1 MNRYESYKEVNLPW
15 LKEVPSHWEII
26 PISHVFEERRE
37 RNNNGNNQFILSVM
51 KNIGVIPY
59 TDKGNVGNKASEN
72 IENYKVVYPNDL
84 VLNSMNMM
92 IGSLGKSNYKGVLS
106 QVYYVLKLMNSSKYN
121 IDYLNYLFKNKVFH
135 ESFRVLGKGIL
146 DHRLRVP
153 IQLLKYEKII
163 IPPINEQ
170 EQIANYLDW
179 KINEIDRLIQIEK
192 GRIDLLKKVKKI
204 TITDNITGRTL
215 KNSKLLDS
223 KYDWI
228 GYIPKDF
235 KIVRLK
241 KLTSQIVDGTHN
253 TPTYIENGI
262 PFLRVT
268 DISNLNY
275 KEKIDLKRVAQISEK
290 EHNELIKRCKP
301 EKGDVLISKNGT
313 IGIPI
318 VVDWDWEFSIFVSLC
333 LLKVNDNVIPYWIYF
348 YFLSELVNMEIA
360 YGGKKGTIVNL
371 HLEKISNFKVPL
383 PNLKTQKIIIEKI
396 IKKIEII
403 DKAIKNIQSQIE
415 NLKLLKQS
423 LISEVVTG
431 KIDVR
436 NVVIPEYEKATLL
449 DDETEEFDEMEGIE
463 DGN

>member
-1 MNRYESYKEVNLPW
+1 MNRYEEYKKVNLIW
-15 LKEVPSHWEII
+15 LKEIPSHWEIM

-106 QVYYVLKLMNSSKYN
+106 QVYYVLKLMNSSKYS

-153 IQLLKYEKII
+153 IQLLKYEKIL

-192 GRIDLLKKVKKI
+192 KKIKELNQIMQFIIDSGYKVLNIQDTISTGTKIKYLAKQITKRTSESRRYIALENVISKKGVLNVSYDELDFNNDGISVEKDMVIFGKLRPYLAKTIVVENRAVCSSEFLVLKPDNLFPLYLKYLMLSSKFIDLVDSSTYGTKMPRANSDFILNLRIVVPGLSEQKENVEKI
-204 TITDNITGRTL
+204 L
-215 KNSKLLDS
+215 KNE
-223 KYDWI
+223 
-228 GYIPKDF
+228 G
-235 KIVRLK
+235 KINK
-241 KLTSQIVDGTHN
+241 SI
-253 TPTYIENGI
+253 
-262 PFLRVT
+262 
-268 DISNLNY
+268 
-275 KEKIDLKRVAQISEK
+275 
-290 EHNELIKRCKP
+290 ELILRKMK
-301 EKGDVLISKNGT
+301 S
-313 IGIPI
+313 
-318 VVDWDWEFSIFVSLC
+318 
-333 LLKVNDNVIPYWIYF
+333 
-348 YFLSELVNMEIA
+348 ME
-360 YGGKKGTIVNL
+360 
-371 HLEKISNFKVPL
+371 
-383 PNLKTQKIIIEKI
+383 
-396 IKKIEII
+396 
-403 DKAIKNIQSQIE
+403 D
-415 NLKLLKQS
+415 LKQS

-436 NVVIPEYEKATLL
+436 NVVIPEYEKVTVL
-449 DDETEEFDEMEGIE
+449 DDEVEEFDEKEGIE

>member
-1 MNRYESYKEVNLPW
+1 MNRYEEYKKVNLIW
-15 LKEVPSHWEII
+15 LKEIPSHWEIM

-153 IQLLKYEKII
+153 IQLLKYEKIL

-179 KINEIDRLIQIEK
+179 KISEIDRLIKIE
-192 GRIDLLKKVKKI
+192 
-204 TITDNITGRTL
+204 
-215 KNSKLLDS
+215 
-223 KYDWI
+223 
-228 GYIPKDF
+228 
-235 KIVRLK
+235 
-241 KLTSQIVDGTHN
+241 
-253 TPTYIENGI
+253 
-262 PFLRVT
+262 
-268 DISNLNY
+268 
-275 KEKIDLKRVAQISEK
+275 KEKIKELNHIMQFIIDSRYKALNIQDTISTGTKIKYLAKPITKRTSESRRYIALENVISKKGVLNVSYDELDFNNDGISVEKDMVIFGKLRPYLAKTIVVENRAVCSSEFLVLKPDNLLPLYLKYLMLSSKFIDLVDSSTYGTKMPRANSDFILNLRIVVPGLSEQK
-290 EHNELIKRCKP
+290 ENVEKILKNEGKINKSIELILRKMK
-301 EKGDVLISKNGT
+301 S
-313 IGIPI
+313 
-318 VVDWDWEFSIFVSLC
+318 
-333 LLKVNDNVIPYWIYF
+333 
-348 YFLSELVNMEIA
+348 ME
-360 YGGKKGTIVNL
+360 
-371 HLEKISNFKVPL
+371 
-383 PNLKTQKIIIEKI
+383 
-396 IKKIEII
+396 
-403 DKAIKNIQSQIE
+403 D
-415 NLKLLKQS
+415 LKQS

-436 NVVIPEYEKATLL
+436 NVVIPEYEKVTVL
-449 DDETEEFDEMEGIE
+449 DDEVEEFDEKEGIE

>member
-1 MNRYESYKEVNLPW
+1 MNRYEEYKKVNLIW
-15 LKEVPSHWEII
+15 LKEIPSHWEII

-192 GRIDLLKKVKKI
+192 EKIKELNQIMQFIIDSGYKVLDIQDTINTGTKIKYLAKQITKRTSESRRYIALENVISKKGVLNVSYDELDFNNDGISVEKDMVIFGKLRPYLAKTIVVENRVVCSSEFLVLKPDNLLPLYLKYLMLSSKFIDLVDSSTYGTKMPRANSDFILNLRIVVPGLSEQKENVEKI
-204 TITDNITGRTL
+204 L
-215 KNSKLLDS
+215 KNE
-223 KYDWI
+223 
-228 GYIPKDF
+228 G
-235 KIVRLK
+235 KINK
-241 KLTSQIVDGTHN
+241 SI
-253 TPTYIENGI
+253 
-262 PFLRVT
+262 
-268 DISNLNY
+268 
-275 KEKIDLKRVAQISEK
+275 
-290 EHNELIKRCKP
+290 ELILRKIK
-301 EKGDVLISKNGT
+301 S
-313 IGIPI
+313 
-318 VVDWDWEFSIFVSLC
+318 
-333 LLKVNDNVIPYWIYF
+333 
-348 YFLSELVNMEIA
+348 ME
-360 YGGKKGTIVNL
+360 
-371 HLEKISNFKVPL
+371 
-383 PNLKTQKIIIEKI
+383 
-396 IKKIEII
+396 
-403 DKAIKNIQSQIE
+403 D
-415 NLKLLKQS
+415 LKQS

-436 NVVIPEYEKATLL
+436 NVVIPEYEKVTVL
-449 DDETEEFDEMEGIE
+449 DDEAEEFDEMEGIE

>member
-1 MNRYESYKEVNLPW
+1 MNRYEEYKKVNLIW
-15 LKEVPSHWEII
+15 LKEIPSHWEII

-192 GRIDLLKKVKKI
+192 EKIKELNHIKQLSISFEYKKISKKIRLKMLLSEPLLYGINGTGETDGSIRFIRITDINKDGELKENNCQYFDNCESKFLLKKGDILFARSGTVGKSYIHKSENMKMCFAGYLIRARLDTEIVIPEFVYLYTQSADYEKWKESISIQSTIQNISAEKYANLQIPFVDKIEQKNIIQHLRKIINSIEKCKVIISKKI
-204 TITDNITGRTL
+204 
-215 KNSKLLDS
+215 
-223 KYDWI
+223 
-228 GYIPKDF
+228 
-235 KIVRLK
+235 
-241 KLTSQIVDGTHN
+241 
-253 TPTYIENGI
+253 
-262 PFLRVT
+262 
-268 DISNLNY
+268 
-275 KEKIDLKRVAQISEK
+275 KE
-290 EHNELIKRCKP
+290 
-301 EKGDVLISKNGT
+301 
-313 IGIPI
+313 
-318 VVDWDWEFSIFVSLC
+318 
-333 LLKVNDNVIPYWIYF
+333 
-348 YFLSELVNMEIA
+348 
-360 YGGKKGTIVNL
+360 
-371 HLEKISNFKVPL
+371 LE
-383 PNLKTQKIIIEKI
+383 
-396 IKKIEII
+396 
-403 DKAIKNIQSQIE
+403 
-415 NLKLLKQS
+415 LLKQS

-436 NVVIPEYEKATLL
+436 NVVIPEYEKVTVL
-449 DDETEEFDEMEGIE
+449 DDEVEEFDEMDGIE

>member
-1 MNRYESYKEVNLPW
+1 MNRYEEYKKVNLIW
-15 LKEVPSHWEII
+15 LKEIPSHWEIM

-106 QVYYVLKLMNSSKYN
+106 QVYYVLKLMNSTKYN

-153 IQLLKYEKII
+153 IQLLKYEKIL

-179 KINEIDRLIQIEK
+179 KINEIDRLIKIE
-192 GRIDLLKKVKKI
+192 
-204 TITDNITGRTL
+204 
-215 KNSKLLDS
+215 
-223 KYDWI
+223 
-228 GYIPKDF
+228 
-235 KIVRLK
+235 
-241 KLTSQIVDGTHN
+241 
-253 TPTYIENGI
+253 
-262 PFLRVT
+262 
-268 DISNLNY
+268 
-275 KEKIDLKRVAQISEK
+275 KEKIKELNQIMQFIIDSGYKVLDIQDTISTGTKIKYLAKPITERTSESRRYIALENVISKKGVLNVSYDELDFNNDGISVEKDMVIFGKLRPYLAKTIVVENSAVCSSEFLVLKSDILLPLYLKYLMLSSKFIDLVDSSTYGTKMPRANSDFILNLRIVVPGLSEQK
-290 EHNELIKRCKP
+290 ENVEKILKNEGKINKSIELILRKMK
-301 EKGDVLISKNGT
+301 S
-313 IGIPI
+313 
-318 VVDWDWEFSIFVSLC
+318 
-333 LLKVNDNVIPYWIYF
+333 
-348 YFLSELVNMEIA
+348 ME
-360 YGGKKGTIVNL
+360 
-371 HLEKISNFKVPL
+371 
-383 PNLKTQKIIIEKI
+383 
-396 IKKIEII
+396 
-403 DKAIKNIQSQIE
+403 D
-415 NLKLLKQS
+415 LKQS

-436 NVVIPEYEKATLL
+436 NVVIPEYEKVTLL
-449 DDETEEFDEMEGIE
+449 DDEAEEFDEMEGIE

>member
-1 MNRYESYKEVNLPW
+1 MNRYEEYKKVNLIW
-15 LKEVPSHWEII
+15 LKEIPSHWEII

-170 EQIANYLDW
+170 EQIVNYLDW

-192 GRIDLLKKVKKI
+192 EKIKELNQIMQFIIDSGYKVLDIQDTINTGTKIKYLAKPITERTSESRRYIALENVISKKGVLNVSYDELDFNNDGISVEKDMVIFGKLRPYLAKTIVVENRAVCSSEFLVLKPDNLLPLYLKYLMLSSKFIDLVDSSTYGTKMPRANSDFILNLRIVVPGLSEQKENVEKI
-204 TITDNITGRTL
+204 L
-215 KNSKLLDS
+215 KNE
-223 KYDWI
+223 
-228 GYIPKDF
+228 G
-235 KIVRLK
+235 KINK
-241 KLTSQIVDGTHN
+241 SI
-253 TPTYIENGI
+253 
-262 PFLRVT
+262 
-268 DISNLNY
+268 
-275 KEKIDLKRVAQISEK
+275 
-290 EHNELIKRCKP
+290 ELILRKIK
-301 EKGDVLISKNGT
+301 S
-313 IGIPI
+313 
-318 VVDWDWEFSIFVSLC
+318 
-333 LLKVNDNVIPYWIYF
+333 
-348 YFLSELVNMEIA
+348 ME
-360 YGGKKGTIVNL
+360 
-371 HLEKISNFKVPL
+371 
-383 PNLKTQKIIIEKI
+383 
-396 IKKIEII
+396 
-403 DKAIKNIQSQIE
+403 D
-415 NLKLLKQS
+415 LKQS

-431 KIDVR
+431 KMDVR
-436 NVVIPEYEKATLL
+436 NVVIPEYEKVTIL
-449 DDETEEFDEMEGIE
+449 DDEVEEFDEKEGIE